1 MALSELKA
9 QGKAVLV
16 ISHDDRYFHLGDRL
30 LKLEER
36 RLLTSDKCRAASDVP
51 QEGWLSL

>member
-9 QGKAVLV
+9 QGKVVLV

-30 LKLEER
+30 LKLEED
-36 RLLTSDKCRAASDVP
+36 RLLTGDKGRASSDAT
-51 QEGWLSL
+51 QEGRLSL

>member
-30 LKLEER
+30 LKLEEG
-36 RLLTSDKCRAASDVP
+36 RLLTSDKGRAASDVP

>member
-30 LKLEER
+30 LKLEEG
-36 RLLTSDKCRAASDVP
+36 RLLTSDKDRAASDAT
-51 QEGWLSL
+51 QQGRLSL